1 MFLNTQ
7 RDSARRI
14 VGITLLVLI
23 PLVFLI
29 LAVFIP
35 LGAASEGPR
44 TTAPQARSAA
54 ADPRTAPLLHP
65 ALSDLAAHG
74 SG

>member
-1 MFLNTQ
+1 MFLTAQ
-7 RDSARRI
+7 RAFARRI

-35 LGAASEGPR
+35 LGAAGEGPR
-44 TTAPQARSAA
+44 TTAPEARSAA
-54 ADPRTAPLLHP
+54 ADPRIVPLLHP
-65 ALSDLAAHG
+65 TLSDLAAHG